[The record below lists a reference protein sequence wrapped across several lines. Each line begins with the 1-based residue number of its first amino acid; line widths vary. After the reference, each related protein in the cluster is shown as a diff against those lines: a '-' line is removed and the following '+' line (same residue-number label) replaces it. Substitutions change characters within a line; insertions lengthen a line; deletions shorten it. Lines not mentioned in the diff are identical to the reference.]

1 MASTFNNRLRQ
12 VVLLLII
19 VLLAFLLL
27 KQLYVFLPGFLGA
40 ITLYILFRESY
51 YRLTIKKKW
60 NKKPRTES
68 DEEIP
73 REINPEKARQK
84 TFDRA
89 VNLLTYKA
97 RSIKELRERLLEKD
111 WTNEQIVDEV
121 IEKLKFYGYLND
133 EVFAKSVASSQLR
146 QKPIGK
152 RLLQQKL
159 SQKKLDKETVENAL
173 EKAFEETPEE
183 ELIDRAIAKR
193 LRLKGKPETREDA
206 KKFYDYLL
214 RQGFSYDLVSN
225 KMRELAKLED
235 EF

>member
-1 MASTFNNRLRQ
+1 
-12 VVLLLII
+12 
-19 VLLAFLLL
+19 
-27 KQLYVFLPGFLGA
+27 VF
-40 ITLYILFRESY
+40 
-51 YRLTIKKKW
+51 KKKW

-111 WTNEQIVDEV
+111 WTTEQIVDEV
-121 IEKLKFYGYLND
+121 IEKLKSYGYLND
-133 EVFAKSVASSQLR
+133 EVFAKSLASSQLR

-173 EKAFEETPEE
+173 EKAFEETPED

-193 LRLKGKPETREDA
+193 LRLKGKPTTREDA

-214 RQGFSYDLVSN
+214 RQGFAYDLVSN
-225 KMRELAKLED
+225 KMREISKMDD

>member
-1 MASTFNNRLRQ
+1 MF
-12 VVLLLII
+12 
-19 VLLAFLLL
+19 
-27 KQLYVFLPGFLGA
+27 
-40 ITLYILFRESY
+40 
-51 YRLTIKKKW
+51 KKRNW
-60 NKKPRTES
+60 HYKPRPES
-68 DEEIP
+68 DPETP
-73 REINPEKARQK
+73 REINPEKARPK

-97 RSIKELRERLLEKD
+97 RSVKELRERLLEKD

-133 EVFAKSVASSQLR
+133 EVFAKNMASSQLR
-146 QKPIGK
+146 QKPMGK

-159 SQKKLDKETVENAL
+159 SLKKLDKETVATAL
-173 EKAFEETPEE
+173 EKAFEEVPED

-193 LRLKGKPETREDA
+193 LRLKGKPETREDT

-225 KMRELAKLED
+225 KMRELAKIEEEMDTDYED
-235 EF
+235 Y